1 MNRRIIKRSPK
12 DFAKERSKRKPP
24 CYDNSLLALKNFFND
39 GFSPLYSGHAENS
52 QTWKKGKSGE
62 KNRASGRKTREER
75 GWNVAVNSGW
85 RDVRI
90 SSYVWRPYFFHD
102 DSGGRLTE
110 SRNFGTAP
118 NYYRPVCFTLCPI
131 GLLSVTSFPLPNR
144 IQKGYVNFRI
154 AAISPWEN
162 LGRTPPP
169 SNEKLEASHFRTW
182 LPRIR
187 RPSNFKFISI
197 ACIF

>member
-1 MNRRIIKRSPK
+1 M
-12 DFAKERSKRKPP
+12 A
-24 CYDNSLLALKNFFND
+24 
-39 GFSPLYSGHAENS
+39 LYSGHAENS

-62 KNRASGRKTREER
+62 KNPASSTKTREER

-85 RDVRI
+85 RDARI

-118 NYYRPVCFTLCPI
+118 NYYRPVCFTLYPI
-131 GLLSVTSFPLPNR
+131 GLLSVTSFSLPNR
-144 IQKGYVNFRI
+144 VQKGLRKFSNRCNFTLGK
-154 AAISPWEN
+154 PWNER
-162 LGRTPPP
+162 LLH
-169 SNEKLEASHFRTW
+169 EKLQASHFRAFW
-182 LPRIR
+182 LPRAR

-197 ACIF
+197 PGYRVHFLV